1 MQHTMTDTTRPPFV
15 PQIRLYQNWLAE
27 QRGLRFDSYDALW
40 RWTTTETEAFWQSIW
55 DYFGLQSPTPHTA
68 VLEKNVMPCASWFPG
83 AQVNYAQQ
91 VFRHAGPAHA
101 AGFPAIVGC
110 NEKGRCLELSWPE
123 LRRQVASLALHLM
136 DQGVKPGDRVAVYL
150 PNIPETMVAFLATIS
165 IGGVWSVCAPDM
177 GTNAVLDRFRQIEPR
192 VLIACDGV
200 TYGGRDF
207 DRLGVVGELRAA
219 LPTVG
224 HVILHTNLADGDI
237 ARQAALTAA
246 APCVSFEAAT
256 ARGDAAVAAFEPMW
270 LPFDHPLWI
279 VYSSG
284 TTGMPKPIVHGHGGT
299 IVVGLAMKV
308 LHNDVGCSYDPNSWG
323 ERYHWY
329 SSTGWVMWNAQ
340 TSGLLNGTT
349 CVIYDGNP
357 GGSKDKPDWTTLW
370 RFAAVQGVSFFG
382 AGAAFFANCLKAGV
396 DLSTCGDLSRVR
408 ALGTTGSPL
417 SEDAQNWGTEQFRKL
432 HRQTQG
438 DRFTAGPPQGES
450 APSGGSGPREAG
462 ERGDDVGRHDPAPGR
477 PKPDQPPRGAT
488 TREAAERGDDVGRHD
503 PAPGR
508 PKPDQPPRGATTRE
522 AAECGGDIWWCNISG
537 GTDFAGAFI
546 GGNRELPQIPGRMQC
561 RMIGSAV
568 ESWDEQGQPVTD
580 AVGELVC
587 TQPIPSMP
595 LYFVGDVDNQRL
607 LGSYFDMY
615 PAGHGRK
622 PGGGDLDASAGAV
635 WRHGD
640 WLRIYP
646 DGSCVIYG
654 RSDAT
659 INRHGLRMGTSELY
673 SAVEALPEV
682 MDSMVVDLEYLG
694 KESYMP
700 LFVVLRE
707 GVGFDDALKAR
718 INNAIRTALSP
729 RFLPNAIFQV
739 AEIPRT
745 LSGKKQE
752 LPIKKLLLGQP
763 IEKVINKE
771 AMANPGCLDW
781 YVAFARERALAHP
794 G

>member
-1 MQHTMTDTTRPPFV
+1 MSQMPTQQPPFI
-15 PQIRLYQNWLAE
+15 PQIRRYQNWLADN
-27 QRGLRFDSYDALW
+27 RGMQFDDYDALW
-40 RWTTTETEAFWQSIW
+40 RWSTTDLDGYWQSIW
-55 DYFGLQSPTPHTA
+55 DFFDLQSPTPHIQ
-68 VLEKNVMPCASWFPG
+68 VLERNVMPCANWFPG

-91 VFRHAGPAHA
+91 VFRHVTPAHA
-101 AGFPAIVGC
+101 AGFPAVISR
-110 NEKGRCLELSWPE
+110 NEKGQAVELSWPE
-123 LRRQVASLALHLM
+123 LKRQVSALALHL
-136 DQGVKPGDRVAVYL
+136 QALGVQPGDRVAAYL
-150 PNIPETMVAFLATIS
+150 PNIPETMVAFLATVS
-165 IGGVWSVCAPDM
+165 VGGVWSVCAPDM
-177 GTNAVLDRFRQIEPR
+177 GTNAVLDRFRQIEPK

-207 DRLGVVGELRAA
+207 DRLQVVAEMRAA
-219 LPTVG
+219 LPTVQ
-224 HVILHTNLADGDI
+224 HVVLHTNLAQTP
-237 ARQAALTAA
+237 AEVKAALDATE
-246 APCVSFEAAT
+246 PCVHLAEIT
-256 ARGDAAVAAFEPMW
+256 ARDDAAVAAFEPLW

-299 IVVGLAMKV
+299 LIVALAMKC

-340 TSGLLNGTT
+340 TSGLLSGTT
-349 CVIYDGNP
+349 CVIFDGNP

-370 RFAAVQGVSFFG
+370 RFAAEQGVTFFG

-417 SEDAQNWGTEQFRKL
+417 SEDAQNWGTRQFAAIAK
-432 HRQTQG
+432 T
-438 DRFTAGPPQGES
+438 
-450 APSGGSGPREAG
+450 EAQ
-462 ERGDDVGRHDPAPGR
+462 R
-477 PKPDQPPRGAT
+477 
-488 TREAAERGDDVGRHD
+488 
-503 PAPGR
+503 
-508 PKPDQPPRGATTRE
+508 
-522 AAECGGDIWWCNISG
+522 DIWWCNISG

-546 GGNRELPQIPGRMQC
+546 GAHRELPMQAGRMQC
-561 RMIGSAV
+561 RLLGCAV
-568 ESWDEQGQPVTD
+568 ESWDEQGQPVVD

-587 TQPIPSMP
+587 AQPIPSMP
-595 LYFVGDVDNQRL
+595 LYFVGDTDNQRL
-607 LGSYFDMY
+607 IGSYFDTY
-615 PAGHGRK
+615 PQGLGRK
-622 PGGGDLDASAGAV
+622 PGGGDLNKAAGAV

-682 MDSMVVDLEYLG
+682 LDSMVVDLEYLG
-694 KESYMP
+694 RESYMP

-707 GVGFDDALKAR
+707 GHMLDDAMTAK
-718 INNAIRTALSP
+718 INGAIRTALSP

-763 IEKVINKE
+763 VDKVINKE
-771 AMANPGCLDW
+771 AMANPWCLDW
-781 YVAFARERALAHP
+781 YVAFASERVPAM
-794 G
+794 GS